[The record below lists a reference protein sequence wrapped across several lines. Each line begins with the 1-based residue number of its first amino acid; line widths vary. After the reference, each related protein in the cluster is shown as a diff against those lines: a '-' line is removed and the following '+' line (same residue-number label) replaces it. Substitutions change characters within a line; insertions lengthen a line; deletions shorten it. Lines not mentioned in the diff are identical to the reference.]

1 MQSMK
6 KKGELVW
13 DKLGTW
19 ILLLILLVVVLI
31 IIFENKE
38 KIIDAL
44 DNLKTIL
51 RFGG

>member
-1 MQSMK
+1 MQSINK
-6 KKGELVW
+6 EGELVW

-31 IIFENKE
+31 IVFGNKE
-38 KIIDAL
+38 KIVDAL
-44 DNLKTIL
+44 DNLKTVL